1 MTKKAVALSYFDE
14 TEAPFL
20 TAKGKEHLAEKI
32 IQIAKENSIP
42 VVKNIEATEV
52 ISMQEIGEY
61 IPEETYEI
69 LAKIFAFIKSKE
81 GYK

>member
-1 MTKKAVALSYFDE
+1 MTKKAVALSYIDE

-20 TAKGKEHLAEKI
+20 TAKGKDHLAEKI
-32 IQIAKENSIP
+32 IQLAKENSIP
-42 VVKNIEATEV
+42 IVKNIVATEV
-52 ISMQEIGEY
+52 ISLQEIGEY

-81 GYK
+81 GNK